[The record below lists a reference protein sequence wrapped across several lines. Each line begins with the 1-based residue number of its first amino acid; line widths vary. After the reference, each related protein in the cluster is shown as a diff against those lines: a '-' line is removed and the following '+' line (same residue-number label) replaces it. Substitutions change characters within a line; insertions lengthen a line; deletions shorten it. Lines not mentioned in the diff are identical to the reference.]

1 GQPLLVPESI
11 AVSQREADCAE
22 EHMATFQQLGFELQ
36 RLGPESLAI
45 RQIPALLKQA
55 EANRLVHDVLADLME
70 YGTSDRVQAH
80 MNELLGTM
88 ACHGAIRANRR
99 LAIPEMNG
107 LLRDMENTERS
118 GQCNHGRPTWTQ
130 LGLDDLDKSA
140 LPPAIFLMGP
150 TAAGKTD
157 LAIELTKVL
166 PCELISV
173 DSALVYR
180 GMDIGTAKPSKALL
194 DKYPHRL
201 IDILDP
207 SQSYSAAD
215 FRTDAL
221 QAMAEITARGKIP
234 LLVGGTMLYF
244 KALLEGLADMPA
256 ADAEVRAQLE
266 AEAISRGWQALHDEL
281 ASIDP
286 VSAARIHPNDPQ
298 RLVRALEVYRVSG
311 MSMTAHRE
319 QQSAQ
324 SAQAGG
330 SGRHQLPYTVANLAI
345 APTDRKVLH
354 DRIALRFRQM
364 LDEGFVE
371 EVVALRSRGD
381 LHSNLPSIR
390 AV

>member
-1 GQPLLVPESI
+1 
-11 AVSQREADCAE
+11 
-22 EHMATFQQLGFELQ
+22 M
-36 RLGPESLAI
+36 
-45 RQIPALLKQA
+45 
-55 EANRLVHDVLADLME
+55 
-70 YGTSDRVQAH
+70 
-80 MNELLGTM
+80 
-88 ACHGAIRANRR
+88 
-99 LAIPEMNG
+99 
-107 LLRDMENTERS
+107 
-118 GQCNHGRPTWTQ
+118 
-130 LGLDDLDKSA
+130 SA
-140 LPPAIFLMGP
+140 LPPAIFMMGP

-256 ADAEVRAQLE
+256 ADAEIRAQIE
-266 AEAISRGWQALHDEL
+266 AQAASQGWQALHDEL

-298 RLVRALEVYRVSG
+298 RLIRALEVFRVSG

-324 SAQAGG
+324 SAQASA

-345 APTDRKVLH
+345 GPTDRKVLH
-354 DRIALRFRQM
+354 DRIAVRFRQM

-371 EVVALRSRGD
+371 EVIALRSRGD

-390 AV
+390 AVGYRQVWDHLDGKLTRDEMQERGIIATRQLAKRQFTWLRSWQDLHWLDSLACDNLPRALKYLGSVSILS

>member
-1 GQPLLVPESI
+1 
-11 AVSQREADCAE
+11 
-22 EHMATFQQLGFELQ
+22 M
-36 RLGPESLAI
+36 
-45 RQIPALLKQA
+45 
-55 EANRLVHDVLADLME
+55 
-70 YGTSDRVQAH
+70 
-80 MNELLGTM
+80 
-88 ACHGAIRANRR
+88 
-99 LAIPEMNG
+99 
-107 LLRDMENTERS
+107 
-118 GQCNHGRPTWTQ
+118 
-130 LGLDDLDKSA
+130 SA

-157 LAIELTKVL
+157 LAIELTKML

-194 DKYPHRL
+194 DAYPHRL

-256 ADAEVRAQLE
+256 ADAEVRAQIE
-266 AEAISRGWQALHDEL
+266 AQAASQGWQALHDEL

-298 RLVRALEVYRVSG
+298 RLVRALEVFRVSG

-324 SAQAGG
+324 SAQASA

-354 DRIALRFRQM
+354 DRIAVRFRQM

-390 AV
+390 AVGYRQVWDHLDGKLTGDEMQERGIIATRQLAKRQFTWLRSWQDLHWLDSLACDNLPRALKYLGSVSILS

>member
-1 GQPLLVPESI
+1 
-11 AVSQREADCAE
+11 
-22 EHMATFQQLGFELQ
+22 M
-36 RLGPESLAI
+36 
-45 RQIPALLKQA
+45 
-55 EANRLVHDVLADLME
+55 
-70 YGTSDRVQAH
+70 
-80 MNELLGTM
+80 
-88 ACHGAIRANRR
+88 
-99 LAIPEMNG
+99 
-107 LLRDMENTERS
+107 
-118 GQCNHGRPTWTQ
+118 
-130 LGLDDLDKSA
+130 SA

-180 GMDIGTAKPSKALL
+180 GMDIGTAKPSRALL
-194 DKYPHRL
+194 DTYPHRL

-207 SQSYSAAD
+207 GQSYSAAD

-256 ADAEVRAQLE
+256 ASAEIRAQIE
-266 AEAISRGWQALHDEL
+266 AQAASQGWQALHDEL

-298 RLVRALEVYRVSG
+298 RLVRALEVFRVSG

-319 QQSAQ
+319 TKCAKCS
-324 SAQAGG
+324 SERFG
-330 SGRHQLPYTVANLAI
+330 
-345 APTDRKVLH
+345 APS
-354 DRIALRFRQM
+354 IALYCRK
-364 LDEGFVE
+364 
-371 EVVALRSRGD
+371 SRDRTDG
-381 LHSNLPSIR
+381 SQGAPRPNCR
-390 AV
+390 AFQANA

>member
-1 GQPLLVPESI
+1 MS
-11 AVSQREADCAE
+11 S
-22 EHMATFQQLGFELQ
+22 
-36 RLGPESLAI
+36 
-45 RQIPALLKQA
+45 
-55 EANRLVHDVLADLME
+55 
-70 YGTSDRVQAH
+70 
-80 MNELLGTM
+80 
-88 ACHGAIRANRR
+88 
-99 LAIPEMNG
+99 
-107 LLRDMENTERS
+107 
-118 GQCNHGRPTWTQ
+118 
-130 LGLDDLDKSA
+130 

-215 FRTDAL
+215 FRADAL
-221 QAMAEITARGKIP
+221 QAMAEITSRGKIP

-244 KALLEGLADMPA
+244 KALLEGLAEMPA
-256 ADAEVRAQLE
+256 ADPEIRAQIE
-266 AEAISRGWQALHDEL
+266 AQAASHGWQALHDEL

-298 RLVRALEVYRVSG
+298 RLVRALEVFRVSG
-311 MSMTAHRE
+311 MSMTAHR
-319 QQSAQ
+319 QQQTEQ
-324 SAQAGG
+324 SAQASA

-354 DRIALRFRQM
+354 DRIAVRFRQM

-390 AV
+390 AVGYRQVWDHLDGRLARDEMQERGIIATRQLAKRQFTWLRSWQDLHWLDSLACDNLPRALKYLGSVSILS